1 MREKTA
7 GKNVEKF
14 RKVFGRKCL
23 VFGPG
28 NVFYWMSNRTLD
40 GGALGARDWEEIS
53 I

>member
-1 MREKTA
+1 MELLLRCEK
-7 GKNVEKF
+7 VQES
-14 RKVFGRKCL
+14 VWEEVL